1 MQTYLRDILQ
11 QSRQAALYRT
21 RLVHDSPQNPI
32 LLIDNKPYLTFCSND
47 YLGLAHHPQLKIAL
61 QQSAEQYGIGSG
73 ASHLITGHTLIHQQL
88 EQTVAQITKR
98 ERALVFSTGY
108 MANIGIIT
116 ALLDRHDAIFLD
128 KLDHASLVDAA
139 LLARAK
145 RYRYKDIASLE
156 HLLAQSTEKHKL
168 IVTDGVFSMDGN
180 LADLPAIT
188 QLARQHNAWIMVDDA
203 HGLGVLGEYGGGCL
217 EYYGLNAT
225 DVPIL
230 MGTFGKAYGTFGA
243 FVAGDDLLI
252 EVLIQKARSYI
263 YTTALPP
270 ALVAATQE
278 SLKIAQQEPWRRQ
291 HLFELIDYFRNKANH
306 LPLMPSM
313 TPIQPLLLGTAEKA
327 LSVSKTLYQQGIIV
341 TAIRPP
347 TVPQG
352 SARLRIT
359 LSATHNK
366 AQIDQLI
373 ETLTHILNE

>member
-1 MQTYLRDILQ
+1 MQTHLRNILQ
-11 QSRQAALYRT
+11 HHQQTALYRT

-61 QQSAEQYGIGSG
+61 QQSVEQYGIGSG
-73 ASHLITGHTLIHQQL
+73 ASHLITGHTLVHQQL

-116 ALLDRHDAIFLD
+116 ALLDRHDAVFLD
-128 KLDHASLVDAA
+128 KLDHASIVDAA

-145 RYRYKDIASLE
+145 RYRYKDVASLE

-168 IVTDGVFSMDGN
+168 IVTDGVFSMDGH

-217 EYYGLNAT
+217 EYYGLNTT
-225 DVPIL
+225 DIPIL

-270 ALVAATQE
+270 ALVTATQE
-278 SLKIAQQEPWRRQ
+278 SLKIAQQESWRRQ

-306 LPLMPSM
+306 LPLMPSI
-313 TPIQPLLLGTAEKA
+313 TPIQPLLLGTAERA
-327 LSVSKTLYQQGIIV
+327 LSVSKALYQQGIIV

-359 LSATHNK
+359 LSAAHNK

-373 ETLTHILNE
+373 EILTHTLNR